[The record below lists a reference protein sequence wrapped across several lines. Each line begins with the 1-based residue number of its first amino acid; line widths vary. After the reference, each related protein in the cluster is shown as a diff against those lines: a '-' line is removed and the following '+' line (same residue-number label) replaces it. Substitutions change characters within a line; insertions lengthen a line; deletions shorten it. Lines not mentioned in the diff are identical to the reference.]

1 MMGLDHVPVIMH
13 FGPEARAP
21 KKYENNDPNDQNNLL
36 RFFAT
41 QSGAD
46 INVEEI
52 LKPEPSYSLPI
63 ILVSIAI
70 VLAGL
75 VFTGILPV
83 SIILQNSYIWSI
95 SIMVNILQKYKF
107 ILKILIEFHH
117 CHAFRL
123 HVGKNSKSSFY
134 RIQPDA

>member
-63 ILVSIAI
+63 ILVSVTV

-75 VFTGILPV
+75 VITGKLPV
-83 SIILQNSYIWSI
+83 SMILQNSYIWSI
-95 SIMVNILQKYKF
+95 SIMVNILQKIQIYIKN
-107 ILKILIEFHH
+107 LIRVSLLS
-117 CHAFRL
+117 CFR
-123 HVGKNSKSSFY
+123 VTCG
-134 RIQPDA
+134 

>member
-21 KKYENNDPNDQNNLL
+21 KKYENNDPNDQNTLL

-46 INVEEI
+46 INVEEV

-63 ILVSIAI
+63 ILVSVAV

-75 VFTGILPV
+75 VITGKLHV
-83 SIILQNSYIWSI
+83 SMILQNSYVWSI
-95 SIMVNILQKYKF
+95 SIMVNIFQKYNF
-107 ILKILIEFHH
+107 ILKL
-117 CHAFRL
+117 L
-123 HVGKNSKSSFY
+123 
-134 RIQPDA
+134 